1 MHAEIHLTMRSDA
14 RKKQQLKLSD
24 MATTL
29 SSGAQEPKRQRGH
42 LRVAAIMEA
51 GVAVFTEKGYDAAT
65 MTEIAARSNTAIG
78 SLYRFFPS
86 KESLADALLS
96 RYVEDTTS
104 SFTALADQASAMT
117 PGQLADAFVDFMLSL
132 QSQRS
137 LAVALVDSRGGSD
150 ERRARFRETTR
161 GSIATILRNAIP
173 HLTKA
178 QSETKAV
185 VLLHV
190 LKAVAGANDEKPAVR
205 RRLLAEIRKLTR
217 VYLEAA
223 QSDADDRLSAE

>member
-1 MHAEIHLTMRSDA
+1 MPSQIATKRTSAAAPAAATAPSAATRAAPTA
-14 RKKQQLKLSD
+14 R
-24 MATTL
+24 A
-29 SSGAQEPKRQRGH
+29 PKRHRGR
-42 LRVAAIMEA
+42 LRVAAILQA
-51 GVAVFTEKGYDAAT
+51 GREVFTEKGYDAAT

-86 KESLADALLS
+86 KESLANSLLL
-96 RYVEDTTS
+96 RYVEGTTS

-185 VLLHV
+185 LLLHV
-190 LKAVAGANDEKPAVR
+190 LKAVTGANDEKPAVR

-217 VYLEAA
+217 VYL
-223 QSDADDRLSAE
+223 

>member
-1 MHAEIHLTMRSDA
+1 
-14 RKKQQLKLSD
+14 

-29 SSGAQEPKRQRGH
+29 SGGAQEPKRQRGH

-51 GVAVFTEKGYDAAT
+51 GVVVFTEKGYDAAT

-96 RYVEDTTS
+96 RYVQHTTS
-104 SFTALADQASAMT
+104 SFTALANQAPAMT

-137 LAVALVDSRGGSD
+137 LAVALVDARGGSD
-150 ERRARFRETTR
+150 ERRARFRETSR
-161 GSIATILRNAIP
+161 GGVATILRNAIP
-173 HLTKA
+173 HLTKV
-178 QSETKAV
+178 QSETMAI

-190 LKAVAGANDEKPAVR
+190 LKAVAGANDEKPAAR
-205 RRLLAEIRKLTR
+205 RKLLAEIRKLTR
-217 VYLEAA
+217 VYLETA
-223 QSDADDRLSAE
+223 QGDAGDRPSVE

>member
-1 MHAEIHLTMRSDA
+1 M
-14 RKKQQLKLSD
+14 
-24 MATTL
+24 
-29 SSGAQEPKRQRGH
+29 
-42 LRVAAIMEA
+42 RVAAILEA
-51 GVAVFTEKGYDAAT
+51 GIAVFSEKGYDAAT

-96 RYVEDTTS
+96 RYVQHAES
-104 SFTALADQASAMT
+104 GFTALASQASAMT
-117 PGQLADAFVDFMLSL
+117 PGELADAFVDFMVSL

-137 LAVALVDSRGGSD
+137 LAVALVDARGGSD

-161 GSIATILRNAIP
+161 GAVAAILRNAIP

-178 QSETKAV
+178 QSETMAI

-190 LKAVAGANDEKPAVR
+190 LKAVAGANDEKPAAR
-205 RRLLAEIRKLTR
+205 RKLLAEIRKLAR
-217 VYLEAA
+217 VYLETA
-223 QSDADDRLSAE
+223 QSDAAGRLSDE